1 MRSIHGARW
10 RRVERLTW
18 SWEASGRGPRDHTQQ
33 PDEELS
39 DDATNNNGSII
50 SRVDSTEPTEKLPHS
65 YQGTGQT
72 VCFVPVTF
80 KWNLQT
86 ASSQFTTVLSTSISA
101 KAVRIH
107 PECMRLKKKI
117 PGLTP
122 ADPLFSRVRPYP
134 VPPWA
139 TLNLQPWFGP
149 EGFDKKFVSVVKKTK
164 CPPLEHCL
172 SVSLSVM
179 FVYCVE
185 TKLFSVETQTIL
197 PSGRPNTLVFL
208 QQTLWQYSV
217 RDPLTRAKII
227 IFNEYLTSI
236 KPRR

>member
-107 PECMRLKKKI
+107 PECMRFKKKFRGWHLQTPFSAGCDPI
-117 PGLTP
+117 PSLPEQLSTFSHGL
-122 ADPLFSRVRPYP
+122 
-134 VPPWA
+134 VPRA
-139 TLNLQPWFGP
+139 
-149 EGFDKKFVSVVKKTK
+149 
-164 CPPLEHCL
+164 
-172 SVSLSVM
+172 
-179 FVYCVE
+179 
-185 TKLFSVETQTIL
+185 
-197 PSGRPNTLVFL
+197 
-208 QQTLWQYSV
+208 
-217 RDPLTRAKII
+217 LTR
-227 IFNEYLTSI
+227 NLSL
-236 KPRR
+236 